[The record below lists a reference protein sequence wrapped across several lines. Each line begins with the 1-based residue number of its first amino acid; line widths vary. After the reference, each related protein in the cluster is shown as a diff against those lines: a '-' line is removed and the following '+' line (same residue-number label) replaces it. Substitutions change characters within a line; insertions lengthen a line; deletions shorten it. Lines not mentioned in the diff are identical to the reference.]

1 MPKNEKILG
10 ENLVHEAWLIYRS
23 RIFAKLTVL
32 AEIAKKEKVSNKEI
46 RAWAAEAN
54 QIHRDFERDLR
65 KLINKTGKTLLKR
78 IEKKK

>member
-10 ENLVHEAWLIYRS
+10 ENLFHEAWLVYRS

-32 AEIAKKEKVSNKEI
+32 AEIAKKEDISNKEL

-54 QIHRDFERDLR
+54 QTHQDFERDLK

-78 IEKKK
+78 INKKK